1 MSDIAHIITDM
12 LIRELEVLIS
22 REFKKANRQIR
33 DKADEYFKSY
43 EAKEKIKRDQLKR
56 GVITLAEFIAWR
68 KGQLLIDAR
77 WNEMRNTL
85 AEDFHNAN
93 KIAQRI
99 MLGGMPDIY
108 ALNHSYGTY
117 EVEHASLLDT
127 SYTLYSREAVE
138 KVLSDH
144 PLLPSVREHG
154 MTFDFTNSDE
164 WQMPRLGKKA
174 WQRVADLEDV
184 LWNRTQ
190 IQSVMLQGILQ
201 GMPIPELATKL
212 EAVTERNHAAA
223 IRNARTMATNVQN
236 AGRIDSYKRAEK
248 LGIKLKKQWI
258 ATLDGRTRHEHRL
271 LDGQTAE
278 VDEPFTVEG
287 MEIDFPGDPHA
298 KAQLVY
304 NCRCTMRTQLKG
316 FEVDVTDLTQRNNKL
331 GDMSYQEWVNAKA
344 ESEPIDRQERIAKI
358 MKGRYG
364 KLYRR

>member
-22 REFKKANRQIR
+22 REYKKANREIR
-33 DKADEYFKSY
+33 DRADEYFKSY

-85 AEDFHNAN
+85 AEDFHHAN

-108 ALNHSYGTY
+108 ALNHAYGTY

-138 KVLSDH
+138 KILSDH

-164 WQMPRLGKKA
+164 WQMPRLGKKT

-201 GMPIPELATKL
+201 GMPIPELATQL
-212 EAVTERNHAAA
+212 EKVTERNHAAA

-236 AGRIDSYKRAEK
+236 AGRQASYERAQRM
-248 LGIKLKKQWI
+248 GIEMQKQWI

-271 LDGQTAE
+271 LDGQT
-278 VDEPFTVEG
+278 VDVDKPFTVDG
-287 MEIDFPGDPHA
+287 LEIDYPGDPHA
-298 KAQLVY
+298 AARLVY
-304 NCRCTMRTQLKG
+304 NCRCTMRSQLKG
-316 FEVDVTDLTQRNNKL
+316 FEVDVTDLSKRNNKL
-331 GDMSYQEWVNAKA
+331 GNMSYADWLNGKATSNSIFKQE
-344 ESEPIDRQERIAKI
+344 EIAKM

-364 KLYRR
+364 QLYRR